1 MQTETYINAAE
12 LQSKFHIE
20 QSYKPDFGAWIA
32 LRWLYS
38 ITATGGKVWQHVVF
52 YLLFTFTLSP
62 LALAADL
69 TGITLWGLLLV
80 AKRILEGLLLAVLNI
95 VQTVATR
102 FLGTAAIITVV
113 TSAVIIIYYKWQVIS
128 DFIKGLF

>member
-12 LQSKFHIE
+12 LQSKFHIG
-20 QSYKPDFGAWIA
+20 QSYKPDFGSWIA

-62 LALAADL
+62 LALAADIAAL
-69 TGITLWGLLLV
+69 AVYILLLV
-80 AKRILEGLLLAVLNI
+80 AKKFLDGVLAAVLAVCTKA
-95 VQTVATR
+95 VGTVAIIAAAV
-102 FLGTAAIITVV
+102 GTILILYFKWDVIT
-113 TSAVIIIYYKWQVIS
+113 
-128 DFIKGLF
+128 DFVKGLFG